1 MDTFMATTGDRH
13 PTDLAKLH
21 GARLVT
27 AVETEDGRRWAESK
41 LKGLTGGDKITAR
54 FMRQDF
60 FEYTPQFKLVVAGNH
75 KPAIRN
81 VDEAMRRRI
90 HLIPFT
96 VTIPVSERDQQLTE
110 KLIAELPGILA
121 WAIVGCMEWQNQGLN
136 PSESVRSAT
145 QEYLAAE
152 DVLGRWMEENTVLGQ
167 QYFSSSSAL
176 YDDWRQ
182 WCEVNREYVG
192 SQKQFSQKLEQRSEV
207 TKGRREQ
214 ARGFQGI
221 ALRTDASASTAG

>member
-1 MDTFMATTGDRH
+1 
-13 PTDLAKLH
+13 
-21 GARLVT
+21 
-27 AVETEDGRRWAESK
+27 
-41 LKGLTGGDKITAR
+41 
-54 FMRQDF
+54 
-60 FEYTPQFKLVVAGNH
+60 LVVAGNH

-121 WAIVGCMEWQNQGLN
+121 WAIVGCMEWQKQGLN

-182 WCEVNREYVG
+182 WCEVNRGYVG
-192 SQKQFSQKLEQRSEV
+192 SQKQFSQKLKQCKV
-207 TKGRREQ
+207 TKGRR
-214 ARGFQGI
+214 
-221 ALRTDASASTAG
+221 RTSTRLSGNCTED